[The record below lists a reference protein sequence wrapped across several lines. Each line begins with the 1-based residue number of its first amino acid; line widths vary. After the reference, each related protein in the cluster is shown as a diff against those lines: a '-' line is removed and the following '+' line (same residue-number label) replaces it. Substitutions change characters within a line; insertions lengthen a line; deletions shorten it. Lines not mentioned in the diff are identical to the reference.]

1 MQDRYSG
8 DVGDFMKFGLLRHL
22 TGDDLRLG
30 INWYQVPDESHNADG
45 KHISYLSPNNA
56 IGRKLK
62 SCDPP
67 LHAALAEM
75 VAADDRSIAQLEA
88 LGVLPTAS
96 LTYSR
101 PLSQTMTTGERQQ
114 WHDDA
119 LVALQGSDVVF
130 LDPDNGLRLERG
142 SKLEKFALASEVSD
156 FFRRDHSVIVYHH
169 ADRSKGGVPVQVTR
183 RLKDLGQATGAVP
196 LGAVIA
202 RRGSCR
208 FFLIA
213 AQPRHR
219 EMLLDRLGAYAVTWS
234 GHSEVL
240 IAGDAP

>member
-8 DVGDFMKFGLLRHL
+8 DVGDFMKLGLLRQL
-22 TGDDLRLG
+22 AGDDLHLG
-30 INWYQVPDESHNADG
+30 INWYRAPDESHNADG

-62 SCDPP
+62 ACDPP
-67 LHAALAEM
+67 LHTALAEM
-75 VAADDRSIAQLEA
+75 VAKNERSIAHLEA
-88 LGVLPTAS
+88 LGVLPSAS

-101 PLSQTMTTGERQQ
+101 PLSRTMTTGERQQ
-114 WHDDA
+114 WHEDA
-119 LVALQGSDVVF
+119 LAALQGSDVAF

-142 SKLEKFALASEVSD
+142 SKLEKYALAAEVGD
-156 FFRRDHSVIVYHH
+156 YFTQGHSVIAYHH

-183 RLKDLGQATGAVP
+183 RLEDLGQATGVVP

-213 AQPRHR
+213 AQPWHR
-219 EMLLDRLGAYAVTWS
+219 EILLDRLGAYAATWR
-234 GHSEVL
+234 GHAEVL
-240 IAGDAP
+240 IAGSVR